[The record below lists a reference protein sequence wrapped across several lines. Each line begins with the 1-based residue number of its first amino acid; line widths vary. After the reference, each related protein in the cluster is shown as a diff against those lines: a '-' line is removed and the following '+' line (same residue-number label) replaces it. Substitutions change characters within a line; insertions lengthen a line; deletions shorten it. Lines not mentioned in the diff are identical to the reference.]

1 MFYTAPS
8 TRRVLLVHPGL
19 CRLNIAVLLLLHQT
33 LPGPSTNRTALNRM
47 EVKLVF
53 YLRFEVPL
61 HSQETLP
68 LNYKL
73 LCSPFTIT
81 YHLLLLRVS
90 LPSFILAFS
99 SYFLLFDT
107 VIISHA
113 HSAHSYLSCLYLSL
127 PLCDSLHIIVLTVT
141 MLLSGVLHVDLHVGC
156 CLHLQAI
163 LLAQGKLSCGWLSW
177 EQMFLVPLVG
187 GKALKATP

>member
-1 MFYTAPS
+1 MEI
-8 TRRVLLVHPGL
+8 TRTISH
-19 CRLNIAVLLLLHQT
+19 LNIAVLLLLHQT

-53 YLRFEVPL
+53 CLRFEVPL
-61 HSQETLP
+61 HSQETLT

-99 SYFLLFDT
+99 SYFFTFWYSHYFPCPLCPFLF
-107 VIISHA
+107 V
-113 HSAHSYLSCLYLSL
+113 LSLYLSL
-127 PLCDSLHIIVLTVT
+127 PLCDSLHIIVLTVA

>member
-1 MFYTAPS
+1 MEITRTISHLLLLSILPPLAVSLQGCGQYLNTLLLMIPSVLHSSEHSQSAPR
-8 TRRVLLVHPGL
+8 TPGL

-53 YLRFEVPL
+53 CLRFEVPL
-61 HSQETLP
+61 HSPETLP

-113 HSAHSYLSCLYLSL
+113 HSAHSYLSCLFIF
-127 PLCDSLHIIVLTVT
+127 PFPFVTLCI
-141 MLLSGVLHVDLHVGC
+141 LLS
-156 CLHLQAI
+156 
-163 LLAQGKLSCGWLSW
+163 
-177 EQMFLVPLVG
+177 
-187 GKALKATP
+187 